1 MLDDRMT
8 VLYQIFVLSRIEVV
22 SANSTARQIT
32 RAVLKRRT
40 ELRRLPAIILAFSR
54 IEMISRVA
62 TARFDTRAVTNRR
75 FKLWRLPQ

>member
-62 TARFDTRAVTNRR
+62 TAPINQSQ
-75 FKLWRLPQ
+75 WRVSISSEA